1 MRLNKST
8 GTINFTILIQSKIE
22 IRISFVLLHWICYK
36 IGLLMSWSLKVD
48 QRSMIPVYKQIVQS
62 ILVGIEEKK
71 ITVGMKMPSIHKIGD
86 EFGLAPG
93 TVIRAYDELREMS
106 IISSRQGKGYYIS
119 NVQVNQKTRVFL
131 LFDRM
136 NAYKETLYDAIL
148 QNLQPGIEVDVFF
161 HHYDI
166 RRFEKLIRENLGKYS
181 FYAVMPHFNEDVS
194 KILSKIPEKKLIILD
209 KSVPALTGKY
219 AAVYQDFEADIYH
232 GLTSQVNT
240 IRKYRRFVFSCSESA
255 FQFIPEGCIKGFKRF
270 CDEVKIP
277 FEIVRKLDLS
287 NVQPGSIYLLYSDME
302 LISLIKEVESWNW
315 MPGKDVGI
323 ISYDETP
330 MKEIL
335 KGGISVLSTDFRQM
349 GITVASF
356 INGESFIQQ
365 PNIFRFILRN
375 SI

>member
-1 MRLNKST
+1 M
-8 GTINFTILIQSKIE
+8 
-22 IRISFVLLHWICYK
+22 IS
-36 IGLLMSWSLKVD
+36 
-48 QRSMIPVYKQIVQS
+48 
-62 ILVGIEEKK
+62 
-71 ITVGMKMPSIHKIGD
+71 
-86 EFGLAPG
+86 G
-93 TVIRAYDELREMS
+93 TVSWESPANIALIKYWGKRSGQLPNNASLS
-106 IISSRQGKGYYIS
+106 FTLSRSVTQTSVQYKHTGYH
-119 NVQVNQKTRVFL
+119 
-131 LFDRM
+131 
-136 NAYKETLYDAIL
+136 
-148 QNLQPGIEVDVFF
+148 G
-161 HHYDI
+161 DI
-166 RRFEKLIRENLGKYS
+166 RMKFDFADSDYRRLFSER
-181 FYAVMPHFNEDVS
+181 
-194 KILSKIPEKKLIILD
+194 IIN
-209 KSVPALTGKY
+209 Y
-219 AAVYQDFEADIYH
+219 I
-232 GLTSQVNT
+232 NT